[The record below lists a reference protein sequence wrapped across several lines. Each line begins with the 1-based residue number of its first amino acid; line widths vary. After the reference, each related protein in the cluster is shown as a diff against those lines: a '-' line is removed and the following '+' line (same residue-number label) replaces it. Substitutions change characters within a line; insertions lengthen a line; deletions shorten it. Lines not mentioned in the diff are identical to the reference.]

1 MIWQRSWPSR
11 KIQAEAN
18 PAPLATMIVN
28 LLESTRLWQRGLS
41 LGGAILLGS
50 LFNTALAEEKQD
62 ETASQAINVEDTST
76 WLGFLKVRLRIGSL
90 VAVDGKLEVKY
101 AIDVP
106 LLRSK
111 SETGIISL
119 ELDLPLADLLS
130 RGGRLRGLGHCDQQ
144 GKAPRLISCLVIPD
158 AQPKLDR
165 GVIKLSIVA
174 DRKTLRFAS
183 RYHVDQESSAEP
195 AQVECS

>member
-1 MIWQRSWPSR
+1 
-11 KIQAEAN
+11 
-18 PAPLATMIVN
+18 MIVN
-28 LLESTRLWQRGLS
+28 LLESTRLCQKGLS

-50 LFNTALAEEKQD
+50 LFNTVLAEEKQD
-62 ETASQAINVEDTST
+62 KTASQAINVEDTST
-76 WLGFLKVRLRIGSL
+76 WLGFLKVHLRIGSL
-90 VAVDGKLEVKY
+90 VAVDGKLEGKY

-130 RGGRLRGLGHCDQQ
+130 RGGRLRGLGHCDKQ
-144 GKAPRLISCLVIPD
+144 GKAPRLINCLVIPD

-165 GVIKLSIVA
+165 GAIKLSIVA
-174 DRKTLRFAS
+174 DRRKFRFAS
-183 RYHVDQESSAEP
+183 RYHVDQESSAELARMERSSFDP
-195 AQVECS
+195 ADI